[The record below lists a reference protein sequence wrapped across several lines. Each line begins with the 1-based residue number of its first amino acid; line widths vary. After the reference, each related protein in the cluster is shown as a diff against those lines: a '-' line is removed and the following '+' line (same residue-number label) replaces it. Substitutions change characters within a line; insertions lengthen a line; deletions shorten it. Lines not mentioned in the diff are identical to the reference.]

1 MSAMAACHKSTL
13 DVVLANAAWF
23 LAGLGALVVGA
34 EVMVR
39 GSSRAAARLGIS
51 PIVIGLTVVSIG
63 TSMPEL
69 AVGVVAA
76 ADGSGALAV
85 GNIAG
90 TNVVNL
96 LFVLGLSALIL
107 PLAIEMRTLRFEL
120 PVMAGAAILLWV
132 LAANGVLSRIDGII
146 LVIGAIAYTVAV
158 ILASRRET
166 REAAAE
172 FAAAYS
178 ADSAR
183 TGGHRTALDVGMM
196 LGGIAVVVLGAEW
209 LVDAAVGMAREFGV
223 SDALVGLTVVAIG
236 TSAPELVTTVISTLR
251 GERDIAVG
259 NLLGSTIYNILL
271 ILGVTCLVPANG
283 LELTPALVRVDIP
296 IMVAVT
302 LACVPIFISGRRV
315 GRIEGGGMVVA
326 YLAYLAF
333 LLATQT

>member
-1 MSAMAACHKSTL
+1 M
-13 DVVLANAAWF
+13 VLANAAWF
-23 LAGLGALVVGA
+23 LAGLAALVAGA

-39 GSSRAAARLGIS
+39 GGANAAARLGIS
-51 PIVIGLTVVSIG
+51 PIVVGLTVVSIG

-76 ADGSGALAV
+76 VEGSGALAV

-120 PVMAGAAILLWV
+120 PVMAGAAILLWG
-132 LAANGVLSRIDGII
+132 LAANGVLSRVDGVI

-158 ILASRRET
+158 IRASRRET

-172 FAAAYS
+172 FAEAYP
-178 ADSAR
+178 AEDTR
-183 TGGHRTALDVGMM
+183 GRRTALHVVMM
-196 LGGIAVVVLGAEW
+196 LGGIAVIVVGAEW

-223 SDALVGLTVVAIG
+223 SDALIGLTVVAIG
-236 TSAPELVTTVISTLR
+236 TSAPELVTTVVSTLR

-259 NLLGSTIYNILL
+259 NLLGSSIYNVLL
-271 ILGVTCLVPANG
+271 ILGVTCLVPAHG
-283 LELTPALVRVDIP
+283 LELTPALVRIDIP

-302 LACVPIFISGRRV
+302 LACIPIFISGRRV
-315 GRIEGGGMVVA
+315 GRIEGGAMVAA